1 MRGLLDTKVSIPSA
15 KEIAANTK
23 NAIDNYSLM
32 PVNPSLPNTEQWN
45 KMAKVF
51 RITPAEVKR
60 QRCANCE
67 YYDNTPA
74 MFEAMESI
82 PLNKWDLYDGQA
94 QRGFCHK
101 LDFIC
106 HTSRLCS
113 AWEEKDYEIPDES
126 GDMMDMGD

>member
-67 YYDNTPA
+67 YYDNTTA
-74 MFEAMESI
+74 MFEAMEAI

>member
-1 MRGLLDTKVSIPSA
+1 MRGLLDTKVSIPSE
-15 KEIAANTK
+15 KEIAANTQ
-23 NAIDNYSLM
+23 NAIDNYALM
-32 PVNPSLPNTEQWN
+32 PTNPDLPNTEQWN
-45 KMAKVF
+45 KMAKIF

-82 PLNKWDLYDGQA
+82 PLNKYDLYDGQA

-113 AWEEKDYEIPDES
+113 AWEEKDYEVPEDTN
-126 GDMMDMGD
+126 DMMDMGD